1 MMYNKNFSFRRFML
15 IENNEFLKEKAG
27 LIYGDLQEIQSTMKK
42 IGVKDVVQSVKTV
55 VNKIRGIVT
64 GHWLKEQYP
73 YLEVL
78 QKVGVA
84 LENAVS
90 KNDNLESVVNGSV
103 DLVKK
108 NIIDKI
114 EGPINQLGT
123 EPKEDQ
129 AKSEPAQN
137 QTVTEPDI
145 SAGQPASGFDVSKN
159 PPLGQPPEGALT
171 V

>member
-1 MMYNKNFSFRRFML
+1 MNYKNFSFRRFML
-15 IENNEFLKEKAG
+15 YENNEFLKEKAG
-27 LIYGDLQEIQSTMKK
+27 SVYGDLQEIQSTMKQ
-42 IGVKDVVQSVKTV
+42 IGTQVVVQSVKTV

-73 YLEVL
+73 YLEIL
-78 QKVGVA
+78 QKIGVA
-84 LENAVS
+84 LENAVN
-90 KNDNLESVVNGSV
+90 KNDNLETIVNGSV
-103 DLVKK
+103 DLLKK

-129 AKSEPAQN
+129 TKSEPQQT

-145 SAGQPASGFDVSKN
+145 TAGQQISGFDLSKN
-159 PPLGQPPEGALT
+159 PPIGQPPEGALRI
-171 V
+171 

>member
-15 IENNEFLKEKAG
+15 VENNEFLKEKAG

-78 QKVGVA
+78 QK
-84 LENAVS
+84 
-90 KNDNLESVVNGSV
+90 
-103 DLVKK
+103 
-108 NIIDKI
+108 
-114 EGPINQLGT
+114 
-123 EPKEDQ
+123 
-129 AKSEPAQN
+129 
-137 QTVTEPDI
+137 
-145 SAGQPASGFDVSKN
+145 SAW
-159 PPLGQPPEGALT
+159 L
-171 V
+171 